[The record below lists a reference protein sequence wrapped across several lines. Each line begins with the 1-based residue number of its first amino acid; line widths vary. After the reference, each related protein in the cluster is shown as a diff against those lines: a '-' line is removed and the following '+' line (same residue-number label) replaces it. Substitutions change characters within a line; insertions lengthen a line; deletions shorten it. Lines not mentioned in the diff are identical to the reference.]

1 MPIRLPK
8 VMTKPD
14 PAISEQRLFPH
25 GQIRLRELS
34 VYNWGSFH
42 GLHTA
47 AIDPQGTLITGD
59 NGAGKSTLIDGL
71 IALLLPSGRATF
83 NVAAAQGDKAD
94 RSIVSYVRGSYGNE
108 RDGLRTRVQSKR
120 EGAVVSALRA
130 SYVAED
136 GAEFSLAGLLWI
148 ANASSAL
155 ADLKRL
161 YFVARRDLRLEEL
174 LEIFDRG
181 QARAVKQ
188 YYRVEVFDTFAEYEE
203 TYKRVLSIDNANA
216 PALLARALGL
226 KKIDDLTA
234 LIREFVLEP
243 STVRDAARN
252 AVAEFADLVATH
264 NELLDARRQQEILA
278 PLPHLQQELQ
288 NAEARRSELE
298 ADKTS
303 LPIYFAEQRQRLWAA
318 RAERIGNE
326 LAAIELSIEQLG
338 RAESDAVAQV
348 EARHAEYLQA
358 GGGLVE
364 DLRKDIE
371 RAKGHLQQVAEA
383 ASRYQQTARA
393 LGLDDRLLEPS
404 VHANVAAAQTAQ
416 QGFDEQRQQA
426 QDRFGAAAAVFSAN
440 QQQLTALRAEL
451 YEVQSRPN
459 SAIDPKYQEFRDRM
473 AEHLGFSAQELMFI
487 GELIDVKDDERAWQG
502 AIERAL
508 GGLRLTLTV
517 PEDRFR
523 LVTGWLNANHAG
535 LHVRVQVVRE
545 AKVPP
550 RFKEDG
556 FLRKLEWRP
565 HPYRDWLKQHL
576 ARFDL
581 ACVPDSATLDATPFS
596 LTQTGLIHR
605 ESGRFEKRDLRRI
618 DDRSEWYLGFSN
630 ARRLALVQ
638 SRIRQQEAEFEQAG
652 RDTAAAREF
661 LNATDRQLREWQEL
675 LTVRWDRIDLPRA
688 RHLLKEHEH
697 SLQMLEE
704 AGGDLALTKER
715 WEAAKSRA
723 ASVQGQLKAKGE
735 LLGATR
741 NELKRA
747 QTNQEQALL
756 NAVVGMPDE
765 VRDRLTR
772 RIGSIQDERLER
784 LDDVESEH
792 RAAIELARAEADG
805 KFATAGRK
813 CVGIMSAYRTRDEW
827 RAITAEWGSEL
838 LDLPTYLERLSH
850 IQREGLPQLVE
861 EFRERL
867 NRHATHSL
875 AGIRSQINNEMD
887 DIRDRIDTINKV
899 LARTEFRH
907 GTHLR
912 LKAEPDEYEH
922 VRDFNRQ
929 LQAVMQAATGDD
941 HEARFAGLQA
951 VVAILEKATSAA
963 SGYTKESQRL
973 LDPRYRLSFIAEDV
987 DTASGQV
994 VDVLASSSGKSGGEK
1009 EAFAGTVVAASLA
1022 YVLTPDGA
1030 DAPIYCTV
1038 FLDEA
1043 FSNTAE
1049 AVSRR
1054 VLRVFRELQ
1063 IHVNLITPFKNL
1075 NLARESARSLL
1086 IAERDQQR
1094 HESRLCQ
1101 VTWEEIDDRLARRAT
1116 SRPDA
1121 LAALA
1126 DVDLEVAAS

>member
-1 MPIRLPK
+1 
-8 VMTKPD
+8 MTKFD
-14 PAISEQRLFPH
+14 PATSAQRLFPH

-42 GLHTA
+42 SLHTA

-59 NGAGKSTLIDGL
+59 NAAGKSTLIDGL
-71 IALLLPSGRATF
+71 IALLLPLGRATF
-83 NVAAAQGDKAD
+83 NVAAAQGDTAD
-94 RSIVSYVRGSYGNE
+94 RSIISYIRGSYGNE

-136 GAEFSLAGLLWI
+136 GTAFSLAGLLWI
-148 ANASSAL
+148 PNASSAL

-174 LEIFDRG
+174 LEIFGRG

-188 YYRVEVFDTFAEYEE
+188 QFRGEVFDTFADYEE
-203 TYKRVLSIDNANA
+203 TYKRALCIHNANA

-226 KKIDDLTA
+226 KKIDDLTT

-243 STVRDAARN
+243 STVRDAARK

-264 NELLDARRQQEILA
+264 SELVDARRQREALA
-278 PLPHLQQELQ
+278 PLPELQQELQ
-288 NAEARRSELE
+288 KAEAKRGDLDVE
-298 ADKTS
+298 KTS
-303 LPIYFAEQRQRLWAA
+303 LPVYFAEQRQRLWAV
-318 RAERIGNE
+318 RADRI
-326 LAAIELSIEQLG
+326 AADFGAVELSIEQLS
-338 RAESDAVAQV
+338 RAESDAAAQV

-358 GGGLVE
+358 GGGRIE
-364 DLRKDIE
+364 DLKKDIVRSRE
-371 RAKGHLQQVAEA
+371 HLEQIAEA
-383 ASRYQQTARA
+383 ASRYQQIARA
-393 LGLDDRLLEPS
+393 LGLDDRLLEAS
-404 VHANVAAAQTAQ
+404 VRANLDAAQAAQ
-416 QGFDEQRQQA
+416 HGFEKRRQEA
-426 QDRFGAAAAVFSAN
+426 QDRFGAAAAVFSTN
-440 QQQLTALRAEL
+440 QQQLTVLRAEL
-451 YEVQSRPN
+451 QEVKSRPN
-459 SAIDPKYQEFRDRM
+459 SAIEPKFQEFRDRV
-473 AEHLGFSAQELMFI
+473 ARHLGFAAEDLMFI
-487 GELIDVKDDERAWQG
+487 GELIDVKDEARAWQG

-517 PEDRFR
+517 PEDRIR
-523 LVTGWLNANHAG
+523 LVTGWLNANHTG
-535 LHVRVQVVRE
+535 LHVRAQVVRE
-545 AKVPP
+545 TKVPP
-550 RFKEDG
+550 RFKENG
-556 FLRKLEWRP
+556 FLRKLEWRQ

-581 ACVPDSATLDATPFS
+581 ACVPDSATLDGTPFS

-630 ARRLALVQ
+630 GRRLALVNGG
-638 SRIRQQEAEFEQAG
+638 IRRQEADCAQAE
-652 RDTAAAREF
+652 RDAMTAREF
-661 LNATDRQLREWQEL
+661 LNVTDRQLREWQEL
-675 LTVRWDRIDLPRA
+675 LTVRWDRIDMPRA
-688 RHLLKEHEH
+688 RHLLKEHEQ
-697 SLQMLEE
+697 SLRMLEE
-704 AGGDLALTKER
+704 DGGDLAQARER

-723 ASVQGQLKAKGE
+723 ANVQGQLTAKRE

-741 NELKRA
+741 SDLKRA
-747 QTNQEQALL
+747 QTNQEQAKS
-756 NAVVGMPDE
+756 NSVAGMTDE
-765 VRDRLTR
+765 VRARLIG
-772 RIGSIQDERLER
+772 RIGNPDDGLLDQLDNLESAHR
-784 LDDVESEH
+784 NEIEVARSE
-792 RAAIELARAEADG
+792 EDG
-805 KFATAGRK
+805 KFATASRK

-827 RAITAEWGSEL
+827 RAFTAEWGSEL
-838 LDLPTYLERLSH
+838 LDLPTYVERLSH
-850 IQREGLPQLVE
+850 IEREGLPKLVE
-861 EFRERL
+861 DFRERL

-887 DIRDRIDTINKV
+887 DIRERIETINKV

-912 LKAEPDEYEH
+912 LKAELDEYEH
-922 VRDFNRQ
+922 VREFNRQ

-941 HEARFAGLQA
+941 HEGRFAGLQA
-951 VVAILEKATSAA
+951 VVAILEKATSPA

-973 LDPRYRLSFIAEDV
+973 LDPRYRLSFTAEDV

-994 VDVLASSSGKSGGEK
+994 LDVLASSSGKSGGEK

-1030 DAPIYCTV
+1030 DGPIYCTV

-1063 IHVNLITPFKNL
+1063 IHVNMITPFKNL

-1101 VTWEEIDDRLARRAT
+1101 VTWEEIDERLARRAAL
-1116 SRPDA
+1116 RPEA
-1121 LAALA
+1121 AAALA
-1126 DVDLEVAAS
+1126 GVDLKVVSS

>member
-1 MPIRLPK
+1 
-8 VMTKPD
+8 MTKPD
-14 PAISEQRLFPH
+14 TTDNVRRLFPH

-71 IALLLPSGRATF
+71 IALLLPLGRVTF
-83 NVAAAQGDKAD
+83 NVAAAQGDKTD
-94 RSIVSYVRGSYGNE
+94 RSIISYIRGSYGNE
-108 RDGLRTRVQSKR
+108 RDGPRTRVQSKR
-120 EGAVVSALRA
+120 TGAVVSALRA
-130 SYVAED
+130 SYIAED

-148 ANASSAL
+148 PNASSAL

-161 YFVARRDLRLEEL
+161 YFVVRHDLRLEEL

-188 YYRVEVFDTFAEYEE
+188 RYRGEVFDTFAEYEE
-203 TYKRVLSIDNANA
+203 TYKRVLSIHNANA

-264 NELLDARRQQEILA
+264 NELLDARRQQEVLA
-278 PLPHLQQELQ
+278 PLPQLQQELQ
-288 NAEARRSELE
+288 RAEARRGELE
-298 ADKTS
+298 AEKAS
-303 LPIYFAEQRQRLWAA
+303 LPVYFAEQRQRLWAS

-338 RAESDAVAQV
+338 RAESDAAAQV

-358 GGGLVE
+358 GGGQTE
-364 DLRKDIE
+364 DLRKDIQ
-371 RAKGHLQQVAEA
+371 RAKEHLQQVAEA
-383 ASRYQQTARA
+383 ASRYQQTVRT
-393 LGLDDRLLEPS
+393 LGLDDRLLEVS
-404 VHANVAAAQTAQ
+404 VRANSEAAQAAQ
-416 QGFDEQRQQA
+416 AGFDEQRQSA
-426 QDRFGAAAAVFSAN
+426 QDRFGAAAAAFSAN
-440 QQQLTALRAEL
+440 QQRLTAARAEL
-451 YEVQSRPN
+451 DEVQRRPD
-459 SAIDPKYQEFRDRM
+459 SAIDPRFQEFRDLV

-487 GELIDVKDDERAWQG
+487 GELIDVTDDERAWQG

-517 PEDRFR
+517 PEDRFY
-523 LVTGWLNANHAG
+523 LVTGWLHANHAG
-535 LHVRVQVVRE
+535 LHVRAQIVRE

-550 RFKEDG
+550 RFKENG
-556 FLRKLEWRP
+556 FLRKLEWRQ
-565 HPYRDWLKQHL
+565 HPYREWLKQHL

-630 ARRLALVQ
+630 ARRLALIQ
-638 SRIRQQEAEFEQAG
+638 GRIRQQEEEFKQVG
-652 RDTAAAREF
+652 REATAAREF
-661 LNATDRQLREWQEL
+661 LNSTDKLLREWHEL
-675 LTVRWDRIDLPRA
+675 LAVRWDRIDLPRA
-688 RHLLKEHEH
+688 RHLLSEHER
-697 SLQMLEE
+697 SLRMLEE
-704 AGGDLALTKER
+704 GGGDLARAKER

-723 ASVQGQLKAKGE
+723 SDVQGQQTAKRE
-735 LLGATR
+735 LLGAART
-741 NELKRA
+741 ELKRA
-747 QTNQEQALL
+747 QTSQEQAQR
-756 NAVVGMPDE
+756 NAAAGMSGE
-765 VRDRLTR
+765 ARERLTG
-772 RIGSIQDERLER
+772 RIGSLEDEQLEQ
-784 LDDVESEH
+784 LDILESDH
-792 RAAIELARAEADG
+792 RSQIELAREDAAAR
-805 KFATAGRK
+805 FSTTSRK

-827 RAITAEWGSEL
+827 RAITSEWGSDL
-838 LDLPTYLERLSH
+838 QDLPTYLERLSY
-850 IQREGLPQLVE
+850 IEREGLPQLVE

-887 DIRDRIDTINKV
+887 DIRERIETINKV
-899 LARTEFRH
+899 LVRTEFRH

-912 LKAEPDEYEH
+912 LKAELDEYEH
-922 VRDFNRQ
+922 IRDFNRQ

-941 HEARFAGLQA
+941 HEARFCGLQA
-951 VVAILEKATSAA
+951 VVAILDKATSPS

-994 VDVLASSSGKSGGEK
+994 LDVLASSSGKSGGEK

-1022 YVLTPDGA
+1022 YVLTPDTA

-1054 VLRVFRELQ
+1054 VLRVFRELR

-1075 NLARESARSLL
+1075 GHRGNEWVGAGHFSIRS
-1086 IAERDQQR
+1086 E
-1094 HESRLCQ
+1094 
-1101 VTWEEIDDRLARRAT
+1101 
-1116 SRPDA
+1116 
-1121 LAALA
+1121 AA
-1126 DVDLEVAAS
+1126 

>member
-1 MPIRLPK
+1 
-8 VMTKPD
+8 MTKLD
-14 PAISEQRLFPH
+14 PTISAQRLFPH

-120 EGAVVSALRA
+120 EGAVVSGLRA
-130 SYVAED
+130 SYVAEN

-161 YFVARRDLRLEEL
+161 YFVARRNVRLEEL

-188 YYRVEVFDTFAEYEE
+188 YYRGEVFDTFADYEE
-203 TYKRVLSIDNANA
+203 TYKRVLSIHNANA

-264 NELLDARRQQEILA
+264 NELLDARRQQQILA
-278 PLPHLQQELQ
+278 PLPQLQGELDSAEMER
-288 NAEARRSELE
+288 NALDAEKA
-298 ADKTS
+298 S
-303 LPIYFAEQRQRLWAA
+303 LAVYFAEQRQHLWAA
-318 RAERIGNE
+318 RAEHIGNG
-326 LAAIELSIEQLG
+326 LAAIELSIEQLS
-338 RAESDAVAQV
+338 RAASDADAQV

-358 GGGLVE
+358 GGGHSE
-364 DLRKDIE
+364 DLRKDIA
-371 RAKGHLQQVAEA
+371 RATEHLQQVAEA
-383 ASRYQQTARA
+383 ASGYQQTARA

-404 VHANVAAAQTAQ
+404 VHANIAAAQAAQ
-416 QGFDEQRQQA
+416 QGFDDQRQQA
-426 QDRFGAAAAVFSAN
+426 QDRFGVAAATFSAN
-440 QQQLTALRAEL
+440 QQQLKALQAEL
-451 YEVQSRPN
+451 HEVQRRPN
-459 SAIDPKYQEFRDRM
+459 SAIDPKYQAFRDAL
-473 AEHLGFSAQELMFI
+473 AEHLGFSALELMFI
-487 GELIDVKDDERAWQG
+487 GELMDVKDEERAWQG

-517 PEDRFR
+517 PQDRFR
-523 LVTGWLNANHAG
+523 LVTGWLNANHTG
-535 LHVRVQVVRE
+535 LHVRAQVVRE

-550 RFKEDG
+550 HFKEDG
-556 FLRKLEWRP
+556 FLRKLEWRQ
-565 HPYRDWLKQHL
+565 HSYRDWLKQHL

-581 ACVPDSATLDATPFS
+581 ACVPDSATLDVTPFS

-605 ESGRFEKRDLRRI
+605 ESGRFEKRDLRRV

-630 ARRLALVQ
+630 ARRLALIQ
-638 SRIRQQEAEFEQAG
+638 SRVRQQEAELEQAG
-652 RDTAAAREF
+652 RDTVAAREV
-661 LNATDRQLREWQEL
+661 LNATDKQLREWQAL
-675 LTVRWDRIDLPRA
+675 LMMRWDRIDLPRA
-688 RHLLKEHEH
+688 RHRLKEHEH
-697 SLQMLEE
+697 SLRMLEE
-704 AGGDLALTKER
+704 AGGDLARAKER
-715 WEAAKSRA
+715 WDAAKSRA
-723 ASVQGQLKAKGE
+723 ANVQEQLTAKRE
-735 LLGATR
+735 SLGATR
-741 NELKRA
+741 SELKRA
-747 QTNQEQALL
+747 QASQEQAYRI
-756 NAVVGMPDE
+756 AVVGMADD
-765 VRDRLTR
+765 VRERLTR
-772 RIGSIQDERLER
+772 RIGSFEDGQLESPDDLESIHRNGIERA
-784 LDDVESEH
+784 
-792 RAAIELARAEADG
+792 RAAADE
-805 KFATAGRK
+805 KFSAASRK

-838 LDLPTYLERLSH
+838 RDLPTYLERLSY

-887 DIRDRIDTINKV
+887 DIRERIDTINKV

-912 LKAEPDEYEH
+912 LKAEVDEYEH

-929 LQAVMQAATGDD
+929 LQAVMQAATGED
-941 HEARFAGLQA
+941 HEARFAGLQG

-973 LDPRYRLSFIAEDV
+973 LDPRYRLSFIAEDI

-1030 DAPIYCTV
+1030 DAPVYCTV

-1101 VTWEEIDDRLARRAT
+1101 VTWEEIDERLAQRAT
-1116 SRPDA
+1116 SRPEA
-1121 LAALA
+1121 MAALVG
-1126 DVDLEVAAS
+1126 VDLEVAAS